1 MRNAIFAAM
10 TLAVMAAASPAGAQL
25 ASISHQE
32 AADALR
38 AALERSAQAAVAT
51 LGRHDGFFADPRVKI
66 PLPDALARAER
77 TLRRFGMGRQAD
89 DLVLAMNR
97 AAEAAV
103 PQARQ
108 LFVDAARKMT
118 LQDAKS
124 ILQGGD
130 TAGTAYFRG
139 ATEEE
144 LRRRFLP
151 VVQQAT
157 AQVGMAQRYN
167 RYAGTAAAFGLLGE
181 EQASLDDYVTARAL
195 DGLFF
200 MVAEEEKKIR
210 KDPVGTG
217 VAIIRRVF
225 GSL

>member
-1 MRNAIFAAM
+1 MRNVIFAAIV
-10 TLAVMAAASPAGAQL
+10 LAVMAAVAPASAQL
-25 ASISHQE
+25 ASISPQE

-51 LGRHDGFFADPRVKI
+51 LGRHDGFYADPRVKI

-124 ILQGGD
+124 ILQGGE
-130 TAGTAYFRG
+130 TAGTAYFRS

-157 AQVGMAQRYN
+157 AQVGVAQRYN

-181 EQASLDDYVTARAL
+181 EQANVDDYVIARAL